1 MMCMNILSEMQL
13 EMRTVLEDNILSF
26 WEDKMTDSV
35 HGGFYGRITGTGKLE
50 PQAGKELY
58 SMPAYCGL
66 SRRLTACWGKPNIWR
81 QPLVPNVS
89 LLINSTTRNRVEY
102 IGRSTMQV
110 VLQIPRNKFMP

>member
-50 PQAGKELY
+50 P
-58 SMPAYCGL
+58 
-66 SRRLTACWGKPNIWR
+66 
-81 QPLVPNVS
+81 
-89 LLINSTTRNRVEY
+89 
-102 IGRSTMQV
+102 
-110 VLQIPRNKFMP
+110 

>member
-50 PQAGKELY
+50 PQAVKGAVLNARILWTF
-58 SMPAYCGL
+58 S
-66 SRRLTACWGKPNIWR
+66 SLTACWGKPNIWR

>member
-50 PQAGKELY
+50 PQAV
-58 SMPAYCGL
+58 
-66 SRRLTACWGKPNIWR
+66 R

>member
-1 MMCMNILSEMQL
+1 
-13 EMRTVLEDNILSF
+13 MRTVLEDNILSF

-50 PQAGKELY
+50 PQAVKGAVLNARILWTFSSAYRLLGKAEYLE
-58 SMPAYCGL
+58 
-66 SRRLTACWGKPNIWR
+66 TA
-81 QPLVPNVS
+81 
-89 LLINSTTRNRVEY
+89 TRAKRVIIDQFYDKEQVEY

>member
-50 PQAGKELY
+50 PQAVKGAVPPVGE
-58 SMPAYCGL
+58 
-66 SRRLTACWGKPNIWR
+66 SRISGDSHSCQTCH
-81 QPLVPNVS
+81 
-89 LLINSTTRNRVEY
+89 Y
-102 IGRSTMQV
+102 
-110 VLQIPRNKFMP
+110 